1 MERNTSFRRLTPSI
15 VDRTLTTSSHK
26 TDERTQ
32 PTYIAL
38 CCLVVGRHDLQPYF
52 TRRSNQYR
60 TFSAYSNS
68 RRFSIK
74 FVGIG
79 VWNDIPSSLQ
89 QARNL
94 QSFKKLLRVKLL
106 NDGIL
111 K

>member
-1 MERNTSFRRLTPSI
+1 MYRYANGSLPSAFKGYFQQG
-15 VDRTLTTSSHK
+15 S
-26 TDERTQ
+26 
-32 PTYIAL
+32 
-38 CCLVVGRHDLQPYF
+38 DLHPYF

-74 FVGIG
+74 FGGIG

-94 QSFKKLLRVKLL
+94 QSFKKLLRVQLL